1 MTRNRLHLRTAPRT
15 AERAH
20 PRPLGRDLFDS
31 KAFTAATHHPFEL
44 GDVTPPCTAE
54 DPELFW
60 PATESEAAL
69 AKAVC
74 RGCPLVRSCLATAEE
89 RGEWGVWGG
98 ELLSKGRVTTD
109 LPGNVRPSPRDQP
122 RTA

>member
-1 MTRNRLHLRTAPRT
+1 MTRNRLNFRTAPR
-15 AERAH
+15 AADVPH
-20 PRPLGRDLFDS
+20 PRSLGRDLFDS
-31 KAFTAATHHPFEL
+31 KAFTAASHHPFEV
-44 GDVTPPCTAE
+44 GDVAPPCAEE

-74 RGCPLVRSCLATAEE
+74 RRCPLVRSCLAIARE

-98 ELLSKGRVTTD
+98 ELLARGRVTTD

>member
-1 MTRNRLHLRTAPRT
+1 MTRHGLRLRTTSRA
-15 AERAH
+15 AEAAH
-20 PRPLGRDLFDS
+20 PRTLGRDLFDS

-44 GDVTPPCTAE
+44 GDVTPPCADE

-60 PATESEAAL
+60 PATEAEAAL
-69 AKAVC
+69 AKTVC
-74 RGCPLVRSCLATAEE
+74 RGCPLVRSCLAIAHE

-98 ELLSKGRVTTD
+98 QLLAKGRVTTA
-109 LPGNVRPSPRDQP
+109 LPGNVRSSPREQP

>member
-1 MTRNRLHLRTAPRT
+1 MSSNRLRYGNPRRTV
-15 AERAH
+15 EMAH
-20 PRPLGRDLFDS
+20 PRPLGRAQFDS

-44 GDVTPPCTAE
+44 GDVVPPCTDE

-60 PATESEAAL
+60 PATDSEAAL

-74 RGCPLVRSCLATAEE
+74 RRCPLVRACLAIGRD

-98 ELLSKGRVTTD
+98 ELLAKGRVTTD
-109 LPGNVRPSPRDQP
+109 LPGNVRPH
-122 RTA
+122 TADRRVG

>member
-1 MTRNRLHLRTAPRT
+1 MTRNRLHLRTAPRA
-15 AERAH
+15 AEGAD
-20 PRPLGRDLFDS
+20 PRRLGRDLFDS
-31 KAFTAATHHPFEL
+31 KAFAAATHHPFEL
-44 GDVTPPCTAE
+44 GDVTPPCTEE

-74 RGCPLVRSCLATAEE
+74 RGCPLVRSCLAIAEE

-98 ELLSKGRVTTD
+98 ELLAKGRVTTD
-109 LPGNVRPSPRDQP
+109 LPGNVRPSPHDQP